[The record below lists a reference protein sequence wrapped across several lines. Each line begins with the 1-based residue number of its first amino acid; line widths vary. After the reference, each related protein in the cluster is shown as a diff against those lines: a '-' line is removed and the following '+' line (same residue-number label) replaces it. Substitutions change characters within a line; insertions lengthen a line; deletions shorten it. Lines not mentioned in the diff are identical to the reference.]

1 MADKEQPDEGSFEPS
16 EYLDAMEEGDED
28 FLLDKAVPS
37 KRPRLSKLWKIG
49 WALQGLLFLLSIII
63 LIGATKVKPSDIQC
77 AKQLSPYCK

>member
-63 LIGATKVKPSDIQC
+63 LIGGTNVKPSDIQC